1 MNMSLEQWQK
11 RLEGH
16 FSQLASARSNSSFPL
31 FALEHGLSDDEFK
44 EISSKLRERLSLG
57 LRLESHWLLW
67 VVYATELGY
76 DYDGEEYWD
85 SFEAR
90 TPRWRD
96 RGSRNQLRT
105 WFSRFRTNYHG
116 VKPAGPWADHF
127 PIIAWPI
134 THAIL
139 SKYLQW
145 QFAKTLYDLRYRF
158 ANLRA
163 LSSDAVGQLLA
174 SNAWDASSRFR
185 EFLQQQE
192 LSGRIVLALLTDRKL
207 EDQSLIYPPTLQR
220 LVSDLERV
228 QSAREWLTETR
239 RFVTARMKGAASG
252 LGETL
257 RIAEPQPSATSDDVH
272 DPLRIHPNLVLR
284 RSGDSTWSVVVDIPS
299 FAGVARLHPE
309 LRTFL
314 ASTRCKISGA
324 TETWLPGGWLLSNA
338 QRRVLK
344 SWPGVG
350 IPLVKFERTNE
361 ILDDYLERETR
372 VSSGQVWLF
381 RIGVDGLA
389 REIVGRIVRPGREY
403 IVLGD
408 SKLLADHPL
417 LTQCGLECSGIGAAV
432 LSAPATFSLS
442 DIALLQEFGLHVAR
456 TVRVWPAGLAGRA
469 WDGEGHSEWLTTE
482 APCFGMTHD
491 HPVDAYSLRLNGGAE
506 TLIKASQVGTPVFAR
521 IPPLPVGT
529 HTLSIKAIRDS
540 KATSSTTVEGIVT
553 LEVREPEPW
562 IPGTTLHPGLV
573 ISVDPS
579 NPSLDMF
586 WEGDVAINV
595 LGPPGRQVT
604 CALILARQNGKE
616 LLSEQI
622 GTFDLPVT
630 AEYWQAKF
638 SQFANVE
645 RRTWTYLEAASGRFL
660 VKGEELG
667 DYALR
672 LERDLKPIRL
682 VCRSVSRVMT
692 ARLIDDTG
700 RDDAATSRFFTF
712 RRPAESITLN
722 PVAMLTGFQIPSP
735 GGLFEARHE
744 EHLDT
749 MIVSLPHVE
758 GGFQGLVVEP
768 DLGDLDSNNIPVAYL
783 LELMRL
789 WSEARLFGPLVS
801 MRRRRI
807 IERLTNR
814 LYARLCGRRWAEAES
829 AYFSNAHS
837 ESELRQLER
846 LVGGSPGF
854 AVILRR
860 DYPKIEADTKSGS
873 QWYAEVAARYQVC
886 SEKGLCEFALQLASR
901 PHHLFLLPKPT
912 LAGLL
917 ADVREKTVLLRG
929 ARFLAVLSARH
940 NPASASA
947 VLPRWKWTS

>member
-16 FSQLASARSNSSFPL
+16 FTQLASTRSNSTFPL
-31 FALEHGLSDDEFK
+31 FALEHGLSDDEFR
-44 EISSKLRERLSLG
+44 EIGSKLRERLSLG

-96 RGSRNQLRT
+96 RGSRDQLRT

-116 VKPAGPWADHF
+116 VKPAGPWAEHF

-145 QFAKTLYDLRYRF
+145 QFAKTLYDLRYRL
-158 ANLRA
+158 ASLQA

-174 SNAWDASSRFR
+174 SNVWDASSRFR

-192 LSGRIVLALLTDRKL
+192 LAGRIVLALLTDRKL
-207 EDQSLIYPPTLQR
+207 DDQSPIYPATLQR

-228 QSAREWLTETR
+228 QSAREWLKETR
-239 RFVTARMKGAASG
+239 RFVTDRMKGTGSG
-252 LGETL
+252 SGEIL
-257 RIAEPQPSATSDDVH
+257 RTPELQPSALSDHVR
-272 DPLRIHPNLVLR
+272 DPLRIRPNLMLR
-284 RSGDSTWSVVVDIPS
+284 RSGSSTWSVVVDIPS
-299 FAGVARLHPE
+299 FASVARLHPE
-309 LRTFL
+309 LWTFL

-324 TETWLPGGWLLSNA
+324 TDTWLPGGWLLSSA

-344 SWPGVG
+344 SWPGAG

-361 ILDDYLERETR
+361 ILDHYLDRETR
-372 VSSGQVWLF
+372 LSSGQVWLF
-381 RIGVDGLA
+381 RIGPDGLA
-389 REIVGRIVRPGREY
+389 REIAGRIVRPGREY
-403 IVLGD
+403 VVLGD
-408 SKLLADHPL
+408 SELLADHPL
-417 LTQCGLECSGIGAAV
+417 FAQCGLECSGISAAV
-432 LSAPATFSLS
+432 LSAPDTFSLG
-442 DIALLQEFGLHVAR
+442 DITELQRFGLHAAR

-491 HPVDAYSLRLNGGAE
+491 HPLDAYSLRLNNGAE
-506 TLIKASQVGTPVFAR
+506 TLIEATQVGAPVFAR
-521 IPPLPVGT
+521 ISPLPVGT
-529 HTLSIKAIRDS
+529 HTLSIKALRDS
-540 KATSSTTVEGIVT
+540 TGTSSTAAEGIVT

-579 NPSLDMF
+579 DPSLDMF
-586 WEGDVAINV
+586 WEGDVGVNI

-604 CALILARQNGKE
+604 CALSLARQNGRE
-616 LLSEQI
+616 LMAEQI

-630 AEYWQAKF
+630 AEYWHSKF
-638 SQFANVE
+638 SDFVNVE
-645 RRTWTYLEAASGRFL
+645 HRTWTYLEAASGRFL
-660 VKGEELG
+660 VKGDELG

-672 LERDLKPIRL
+672 LERDVKPIRL
-682 VCRSVSRVMT
+682 VCRSVNRVMT

-700 RDDAATSRFFTF
+700 KDDAATSRFFTF

-722 PVAMLTGFQIPSP
+722 PDTMLTGFQIPSP

-749 MIVSLPHVE
+749 MIVSMPHIE

-768 DLGDLDSNNIPVAYL
+768 DLRDLDGDTDQVAHI
-783 LELMRL
+783 LELMLL
-789 WSEARLFGPLVS
+789 WTEARLFGPLVG

-807 IERLTNR
+807 IERLANR
-814 LYARLCGRRWAEAES
+814 LFSRLCGRRWAEAES
-829 AYFSNAHS
+829 AYLSSAHS

-846 LVGGSPGF
+846 SVGGSPGF
-854 AVILRR
+854 AVVLRR
-860 DYPKIEADTKSGS
+860 DYPKIDADTKSGS
-873 QWYAEVAARYQVC
+873 QWYAEVATRYHIC
-886 SEKGLCEFALQLASR
+886 SETGLCEFALQLASR
-901 PHHLFLLPKPT
+901 PHHMFLLPKPI

-917 ADVREKTVLLRG
+917 ADVSEKTILLRG
-929 ARFLAVLSARH
+929 ARLLAVLSATN
-940 NPASASA
+940 NPASTCAA
-947 VLPRWKWTS
+947 LPRWKWTS